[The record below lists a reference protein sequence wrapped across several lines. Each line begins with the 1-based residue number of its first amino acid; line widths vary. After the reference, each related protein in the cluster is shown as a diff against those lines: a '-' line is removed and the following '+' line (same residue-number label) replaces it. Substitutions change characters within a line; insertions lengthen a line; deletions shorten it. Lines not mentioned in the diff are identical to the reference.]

1 VSAKRPPIVA
11 VTATTELIRGV
22 PRVRVNAAYTDAL
35 TRAGLVPLVVPPL
48 EASVAA
54 AILDRVSGL
63 VLTGGE
69 DVATHRYGVSPHP
82 TVNAHEARDEGELAL
97 AVEARARR
105 VPTLAICRGIQ
116 VMNVAMGGTLI
127 RDIPSE
133 RPDASAHDFDGDRN
147 ARVHPV
153 QVDPDSRLARALA
166 CDRPQ
171 TNSFHHQAL
180 DRVADGLRV
189 SARAS
194 DGIIEGA
201 EAEDPQWWMLAVQW
215 HPEELTATP
224 EPWDRNLF
232 AAFAA
237 AVAGREP

>member
-1 VSAKRPPIVA
+1 
-11 VTATTELIRGV
+11 VTATTERIRGV

-35 TRAGLVPLVVPPL
+35 SRAGLLPLVVPPL

-54 AILDRVSGL
+54 AILERVSGL

-69 DVATHRYGVSPHP
+69 DVATHRYGAEPHP
-82 TVNAHEARDEGELAL
+82 TVNAHEARDEGELSL

-105 VPTLAICRGIQ
+105 IPTLAICRGIQ
-116 VMNVAMGGTLI
+116 VMNVALGGTLI

-133 RPDASAHDFDGDRN
+133 RPDAAAHDFDGDRN

-153 QVDPDSRLARALA
+153 QIDPDSRLARALA

-171 TNSFHHQAL
+171 INSFHHQAI
-180 DRVADGLRV
+180 DRAADGLRV
-189 SARAS
+189 SARAP

-201 EAEDPQWWMLAVQW
+201 EAEDPRWWMLAVQW
-215 HPEELTATP
+215 HPEELTGTP

-232 AAFAA
+232 AAFAE
-237 AVAGREP
+237 AVEGYRP

>member
-1 VSAKRPPIVA
+1 M
-11 VTATTELIRGV
+11 

-48 EASVAA
+48 EASAA
-54 AILDRVSGL
+54 APILDRVFGL

-69 DVATHRYGVSPHP
+69 DVATHRYGAEPHP
-82 TVNAHEARDEGELAL
+82 TVQAHERRDEGELAL
-97 AVEARARR
+97 AREARARQL
-105 VPTLAICRGIQ
+105 PTLAICRGIQ

-133 RPDASAHDFDGDRN
+133 LPEAAAHDFDGERN

-153 QVDPDSRLARALA
+153 EVDPDSRLARALG
-166 CDRPQ
+166 CERPQ
-171 TNSFHHQAL
+171 TNSFHHQAI
-180 DRVADGLRV
+180 DQVAAGLRV
-189 SARAS
+189 SARAQ

-201 EAEDPQWWMLAVQW
+201 EAEDPRWWMLAVQW

-237 AVAGREP
+237 AVRQ